1 MLGFFL
7 QIIIVS
13 LCSLVLLMRMVRDR
27 KRALKRGKEEE
38 GRSPQGDEILEEGE
52 TIQRLF
58 RDNDDN
64 VDV

>member
-38 GRSPQGDEILEEGE
+38 GRIPQGDEILEEGE

-58 RDNDDN
+58 RDNDVN